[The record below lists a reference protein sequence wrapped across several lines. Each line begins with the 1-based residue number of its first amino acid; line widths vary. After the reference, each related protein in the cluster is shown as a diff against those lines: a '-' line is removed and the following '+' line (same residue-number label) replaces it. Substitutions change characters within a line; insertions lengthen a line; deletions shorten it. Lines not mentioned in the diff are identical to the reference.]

1 MAPRSPT
8 TSARVAAFLSVCIL
22 VAAPSQAPALAGA
35 RPGDLWV
42 VGDSITYVS
51 APTLRP
57 RLQKTVTGQVLIDG
71 VGGRPVADLDDLVDQ
86 ELAMP
91 GTPSVMVLALGTN
104 PSPGWGL
111 GDYQRVVESIPDRT
125 VVVLVTVYR
134 TPDTAGSSIAH
145 LLARYSHWMRETAR
159 GRPNVCIADWR
170 AAAQRHPEAY
180 LVDGVHPTATGQRV
194 WSSIIRRAVE
204 RCE

>member
-1 MAPRSPT
+1 VT
-8 TSARVAAFLSVCIL
+8 TLTRVAAFLF
-22 VAAPSQAPALAGA
+22 AAVLIAAMSQMSPAVAGA
-35 RPGDLWV
+35 RHGDLWV
-42 VGDSITYVS
+42 VGDSVTYVS
-51 APTLRP
+51 ARTLRP
-57 RLQKTVTGQVLIDG
+57 RLEKTVTGQVAIDG
-71 VGGRPVADLDDLVDQ
+71 VGGRPVADLDDLVGQ
-86 ELAMP
+86 ELARP

-111 GDYQRVVESIPDRT
+111 GDYQRVVESIPDDT

-134 TPDTAGSSIAH
+134 TPRTAGSSIAH
-145 LLARYSHWMRETAR
+145 ILAKYSHWMRELGQ

-170 AAAQRHPEAY
+170 AAAQRHPEAL
-180 LVDGVHPTATGQRV
+180 LVDGVHPTAKGQRV